1 MPFLNV
7 TANTRLFQSQTVKT
21 KSQRNTYQSG
31 KKLTVARKKLSHLEM
46 ESTTLMTRFKLY
58 FFKNFNVI
66 FILKKPAKHAS
77 TI

>member
-31 KKLTVARKKLSHLEM
+31 KKLTVARNKLSHLEIG
-46 ESTTLMTRFKLY
+46 STT
-58 FFKNFNVI
+58 
-66 FILKKPAKHAS
+66 
-77 TI
+77 